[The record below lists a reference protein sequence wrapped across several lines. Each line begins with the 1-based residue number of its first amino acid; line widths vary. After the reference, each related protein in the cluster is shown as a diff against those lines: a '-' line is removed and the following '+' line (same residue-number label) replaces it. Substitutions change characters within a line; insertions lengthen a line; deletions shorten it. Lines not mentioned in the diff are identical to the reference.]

1 MEVCKVMIKREIAE
15 RKEYKKNDQK
25 RITLLTAQEKK

>member
-1 MEVCKVMIKREIAE
+1 MIKIDIVEI
-15 RKEYKKNDQK
+15 KEYKKNDQK